1 MCSLH
6 VSDFFSSGKS
16 RILEYSQNW
25 GMIVVI
31 EDLYPALHQPIFKVI
46 NVLLV
51 VEIQVAVGVIR
62 VGGFGGYG
70 AESLAT

>member
-1 MCSLH
+1 
-6 VSDFFSSGKS
+6 
-16 RILEYSQNW
+16 
-25 GMIVVI
+25 MIVVI

-51 VEIQVAVGVIR
+51 VESQVAVGVIR